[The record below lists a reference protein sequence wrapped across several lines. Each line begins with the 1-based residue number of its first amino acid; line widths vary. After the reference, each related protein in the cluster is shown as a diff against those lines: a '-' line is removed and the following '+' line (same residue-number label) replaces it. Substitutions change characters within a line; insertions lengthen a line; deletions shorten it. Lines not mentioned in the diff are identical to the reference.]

1 MRFSTKLSAAVLVAF
16 CALAAAGE
24 QVAPGAVWGR
34 ADATY
39 RLEAP
44 AAAVPAPPSYANR
57 TFAQSVKSVEGGW
70 EISVTS
76 TPSPATFGSP
86 LRQDWSSKAIAALD
100 PGYLSAVRSALAS
113 SRTKEEAV
121 LRLGLV
127 LRAMTA
133 YAERPDFDETVQ
145 EVSRRRTASCVGMVR
160 IAALLLNEVL
170 NVPCRSVI
178 GLKAEPGG
186 SPELLSGGALHA
198 WLEVDLGLRGRVFFD
213 PWFSYGWVPES
224 YIILRIG
231 GGLEPGDLAALAG
244 SRVTAIWR
252 KERIFYLPANNAKTL
267 FWSASSPS
275 ASGTAA
281 VVGKALFPDESPVE
295 GTAWLENSGGR
306 VAAALWNGNF
316 CFRELAPGSYDV
328 FIESQGKVLWEG
340 SLMLGALDI
349 RELVVY
355 SHLEK
360 GRRGAPRP
368 RG

>member
-1 MRFSTKLSAAVLVAF
+1 MRFSTKFSATILVAF

-24 QVAPGAVWGR
+24 EVAPGAVWGR

-57 TFAQSVKSVEGGW
+57 TFTQSVKSVKGGW

-76 TPSPATFGSP
+76 APSPATFGSP
-86 LRQDWSSKAIAALD
+86 LRQDWSSRAIAALD
-100 PGYLSAVRSALAS
+100 PGYVSAVRSALAS
-113 SRTKEEAV
+113 SRTKEDAI

-133 YAERPDFDETVQ
+133 YAARPDFDETPQ
-145 EVSRRRTASCVGMVR
+145 AVSRRRTASCVGMARV
-160 IAALLLNEVL
+160 AALLLHEVL

-178 GLKAEPGG
+178 GLKAAPGG

-198 WLEVDLGLRGRVFFD
+198 WLEVDLGSRGRIFFD
-213 PWFSYGWVPES
+213 PWFSCGWVPES

-231 GGLEPGDLAALAG
+231 GSLEPGDLAALAG
-244 SRVTAIWR
+244 SRVTATWR
-252 KERIFYLPANNAKTL
+252 KDRIFYLPANNAKTL
-267 FWSASSPS
+267 FWSAGAPS
-275 ASGTAA
+275 ASGGAA
-281 VVGKALFPDESPVE
+281 VVGKALFPDETPVE
-295 GTAWLENSGGR
+295 GTAWIENSGGR

-316 CFRELAPGSYDV
+316 CFRDLAPGSYDV
-328 FIESQGKVLWEG
+328 LIESQGEVLWEG
-340 SLMLGALDI
+340 SVMLGALDI

-355 SHLEK
+355 SHLER
-360 GRRGAPRP
+360 GRRGAPRS
-368 RG
+368 RD